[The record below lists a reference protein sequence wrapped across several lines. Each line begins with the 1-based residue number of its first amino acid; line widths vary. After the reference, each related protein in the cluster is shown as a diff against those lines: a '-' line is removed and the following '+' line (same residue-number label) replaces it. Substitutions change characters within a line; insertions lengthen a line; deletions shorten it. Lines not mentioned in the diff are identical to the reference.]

1 MPSPRPRPRSR
12 SIAFVAPVAG
22 FLNVA
27 IQLAGCAS
35 HRGTPVGPAPVE
47 AATVRATDCERWT
60 DHTLAV
66 VMTAF
71 DEATQ
76 DCPHAMRNRMFA
88 AVEKGRPEVRRS
100 TLERCER
107 HLGERYDE
115 GAAACYERAVTLPAL
130 HECHFDVAG
139 GAEGSSQADPFAK
152 VRGVCE
158 KARRGEPRP
167 STPVRAT
174 ELPFGTSSAAI
185 GW

>member
-1 MPSPRPRPRSR
+1 MRSR
-12 SIAFVAPVAG
+12 PNARLGARAALFALALLG
-22 FLNVA
+22 A
-27 IQLAGCAS
+27 QLSACAS
-35 HRGTPVGPAPVE
+35 HHGAPVGPAPVE

-76 DCPHAMRNRMFA
+76 ECPHAMRNRMFA

-100 TLERCER
+100 TLEQCKR

-115 GAAACYERAVTLPAL
+115 DAAACYERAATLPAL
-130 HECHFDVAG
+130 HDCHFEVAG
-139 GAEGSSQADPFAK
+139 GEGSSGDTDPFKK
-152 VRGVCE
+152 VRGACE
-158 KARRGEPRP
+158 KARRGDPRP

-174 ELPFGTSSAAI
+174 ERPIDEPGSATT
-185 GW
+185 G